1 MGSACEYQAKSNCQE
16 EKDMIAT
23 TNLSE
28 QLANLT
34 ANAISLL
41 QRGARNQNQVQPLF
55 NALTR
60 YTGEKDVYIIDTST
74 KSVYP
79 GRFGNRCAGC
89 GGWIDEGGYC
99 MGGTDHDTEEP
110 GACGKKIAETKEL
123 PHRTQLAIL
132 ISLSAKAIERA
143 SSIADKADE
152 QKLINL
158 IKVLQ
163 QFKEALRLS

>member
-1 MGSACEYQAKSNCQE
+1 
-16 EKDMIAT
+16 MIAT

-28 QLANLT
+28 QVANLT

-41 QRGARNQNQVQPLF
+41 QRGDRTPNQVQPLF
-55 NALTR
+55 HALTR
-60 YTGEKDVYIIDTST
+60 YTGEKDIYLIDTSI

-79 GRFGNRCAGC
+79 GRFGNRCSGC

-99 MGGTDHDTEEP
+99 MCGTDHNAETP
-110 GACGKKIAETKEL
+110 GASSQKITETKAL

-132 ISLSAKAIERA
+132 IHLSAKAIEHAA
-143 SSIADKADE
+143 SITDQADE

-163 QFKEALRLS
+163 QFKEAQRLS